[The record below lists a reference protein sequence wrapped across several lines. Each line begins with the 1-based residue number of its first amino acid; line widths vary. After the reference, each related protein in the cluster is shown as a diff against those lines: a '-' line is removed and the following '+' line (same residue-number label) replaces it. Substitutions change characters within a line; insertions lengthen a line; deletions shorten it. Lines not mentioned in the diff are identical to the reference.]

1 VLARERGVQTQQGD
15 ASLLDRSEVGHDLLQ
30 LVVDV
35 FGIEL
40 GFIGGAGQGLDE
52 GGPGREV
59 PAGGDGP
66 PDHRGAVPYR
76 GDLGQLLVVGLV
88 QHPLLERVQS
98 FVQLEDKRGEL
109 GVKRADHRVQRPDR
123 VASELGL
130 DRTCLPHGLKG
141 GAGRATQRDQ
151 ESGGVVAVHLDW
163 LAELLIEAEADK
175 HGSLAVNPQLG
186 TLAKLLRVPGRQRR
200 QPQAAGELVNYLVG
214 GVLDVQPEG
223 LACVNELCYQ
233 RRGGIPDNLAVV
245 VNPAPHGGLPD
256 SFSAYRAAGAAE
268 AFPGNDDPGHHRK
281 NAGHDQ

>member
-1 VLARERGVQTQQGD
+1 VLAREGGVQTQQGD
-15 ASLLDRSEVGHDLLQ
+15 APVLDRSEVGHDLLE

-40 GFIGGAGQGLDE
+40 GFVGGAGQGLDE

-98 FVQLEDKRGEL
+98 FVQLEDKRREL
-109 GVKRADHRVQRPDR
+109 GVKRADHRVQRLDR
-123 VASELGL
+123 VASKLGM
-130 DRTCLPHGLKG
+130 DRTGLAQFIKG
-141 GAGRATQRDQ
+141 RTRRAAQRDQ

-163 LAELLIEAEADK
+163 LAELLIEAEADE
-175 HGSLAVNPQLG
+175 HGSVAVNLQLR
-186 TLAKLLRVPGRQRR
+186 TLAKLLRVPDRWLR
-200 QPQAAGELVNYLVG
+200 QPQAAGELVNDLVG
-214 GVLDVQPEG
+214 GILDVQPEG
-223 LACVNELCYQ
+223 LPCVNELCYQ
-233 RRGGIPDNLAVV
+233 RWGGFPDNPAVV
-245 VNPAPHGGLPD
+245 INPAPHGGLPD
-256 SFSAYRAAGAAE
+256 SFSADPAAGAAE
-268 AFPGNDDPGHHRK
+268 AFLGDDDPGHHRE